1 MSTPMSTDEDT
12 GGSRTS
18 TVVRPFGRHFYR
30 LRHRCD
36 VCQDRRCAVI
46 HAPCCCHASSIHLQE
61 YLAGTLCV
69 ITAGLVHAE
78 RPPGVSVGL
87 HPMAIALWC
96 VLVYAVRRQ
105 YASFTTVLS
114 PTSVQM
120 PAGVV
125 APVSSGGSRTTSPGA
140 SPISDTRSARAPG
153 IADMQA
159 AVTAERQLLLA
170 HGLAMAQLQARLG
183 SRVCP
188 PGGIQKSTRLAPL
201 SQRGGWYLCAHPP
214 HSRRPLR

>member
-1 MSTPMSTDEDT
+1 VSTPLSTDEGT
-12 GGSRTS
+12 GGSHTS
-18 TVVRPFGRHFYR
+18 TVVRLFGRHSYR
-30 LRHRCD
+30 WRHRCD
-36 VCQDRRCAVI
+36 VYQDRRCAVI

-96 VLVYAVRRQ
+96 VLVYAVSRQ

-159 AVTAERQLLLA
+159 AVTAERQLLLS
-170 HGLAMAQLQARLG
+170 HGLGHGAAAG
-183 SRVCP
+183 APGIACVS
-188 PGGIQKSTRLAPL
+188 PGGIQKSTRLASL

-214 HSRRPLR
+214 YSRRLLR